1 MMSSALFHGVGISE
15 LCKCGIIYNIY
26 KYKYYITNLENSENN
41 IGFYVA

>member
-26 KYKYYITNLENSENN
+26 KYYITNLENSENN